1 LHGADESKEILMRVT
16 RESLIRIAKETAQE
30 RAFNDRGI
38 IAAYLTGALVADGDP
53 LLGGTADIDIIFVH
67 AEEPNQKREF
77 VKLTPDF
84 HLDISNRSKAEFKR
98 PRELRLDPWL
108 GWEMYDPM
116 LLFERERF
124 FEFVQ
129 AGLRAGFEFNA
140 PAPALQRSRILL
152 SHARGLWR
160 ELMET
165 SDTVTP
171 KDLVQYMKSLYYA
184 INAVAELSGP
194 PLQERRLMLEF
205 PSRAETAKRSGM
217 NAGLIGLLGASD
229 LEPSVINEWLPEW
242 KLAFE
247 AAMGYSEVD
256 ARIHPARVNYYEKA
270 IKALLAGESPRAALW
285 PLLQTWTLAV
295 DVLSGHPLDAWR
307 SACQL
312 LRLTAP
318 GFEEHVNGLDQY
330 LDEVEVLLDELA
342 AEHGLETSTSI

>member
-1 LHGADESKEILMRVT
+1 MRVT

-38 IAAYLTGALVADGDP
+38 IAAYLTGALVYGTDP
-53 LLGGTADIDIIFVH
+53 MLGGTADIDIIFVH
-67 AEEPNQKREF
+67 ADEPQQKREF
-77 VKLTPDF
+77 AKLTPDF
-84 HLDISNRSKAEFKR
+84 HLDISHRTKAEFKR
-98 PRELRLDPWL
+98 PRDLRLDPWL

-116 LLFERERF
+116 LLYEREKF

-152 SHARGLWR
+152 SHGRGIWR
-160 ELMET
+160 DLLET
-165 SDTVTP
+165 SDSVMP
-171 KDLVQYMKSLYYA
+171 KDVAHYMKALYHA
-184 INAVAELSGP
+184 VNAVAELSGP

-205 PSRAETAKRSGM
+205 PARAETAKRVGM
-217 NAGLIGLLGASD
+217 SAGLVGLLGASD
-229 LEPSVINEWLPEW
+229 IDPAVINEWVPEW

-247 AAMGYSEVD
+247 AAMEKSNVD
-256 ARIHPARVNYYEKA
+256 ARIHPARLNYYEKA
-270 IKALLAGESPRAALW
+270 IKAILAGDAPRAALW
-285 PLLQTWTLAV
+285 PLLQTWSLTV
-295 DVLSGHPLDAWR
+295 EVLSDDALNAWR
-307 SACQL
+307 SACEQL
-312 LRLTAP
+312 NFTTS